1 VVDLSALRKG
11 YGKTTKLETKRQR
24 VSMYPLNR
32 SVRIWALASFLV
44 VTASGFA
51 DAACYSSQQVLPA
64 KTIAQF
70 TSHSTQLLSDYP
82 IGGGRMISMVRDLI
96 ASDPATLPLVLDL
109 SAHGNPDQINAIGT
123 GLGQA
128 ALVCSRIDQL
138 FANEIQQMVAASNN
152 RSLVLAFTEVLGD
165 QQISDAGGGGGGGGG
180 GGPTGNNGIFGG
192 FVGSSGQLNLTTSA
206 KTKPTNFFTL
216 SFTATGSDPAIGG
229 TSKPISVSPS
239 Q

>member
-1 VVDLSALRKG
+1 VGTSV
-11 YGKTTKLETKRQR
+11 Q
-24 VSMYPLNR
+24 NR
-32 SVRIWALASFLV
+32 PVQVLALALFL
-44 VTASGFA
+44 TLAASEFA
-51 DAACYSSQQVLPA
+51 GAACYNSQQVLPA
-64 KTIAQF
+64 KTLTQF
-70 TSHSTQLLSDYP
+70 RSDPAQLLSEHP
-82 IGGGRMISMVRDLI
+82 RGGARMISMVRDLV
-96 ASDPATLPLVLDL
+96 AADQAALPLVLDL
-109 SAHGNPDQINAIGT
+109 SANGNPDQINAIGT

-128 ALVCSRIDQL
+128 ALICSRIDQL

-180 GGPTGNNGIFGG
+180 GGPTSNNGIFGG
-192 FVGSSGQLNLTTSA
+192 FVGSSGQLNLTTSV